1 MDLSRIY
8 TKTSRGILDGALK
21 TRVLGREHGRMLA
34 LIDGKSSLGDL
45 LAKNTRLS
53 QNRLAAIIDK
63 LSEAGLI
70 RLISEAP
77 DADDLGFSATI
88 IVSEANTQA
97 FFDAQIA
104 ADLQLRRA
112 EDEEALANEQA
123 RELLLKEVTADITA
137 EAELLK
143 RQEAERKARAAAS
156 TQAGHTNATNNGPAE
171 PRPTQAKFTRAQ
183 LEAQAKADEAQA
195 NARAAKLKAE
205 QEQHA
210 AQVNARAEMERKAQ
224 AEAQRQTQLAAQAL
238 AAEERAEL
246 EQKKQLKVSLAQD
259 RRELQAK
266 IQAEEEAQK
275 NADIDAHLL
284 AIEQSGLAT
293 PTPAQ
298 TGLPKALDQSRIAVE
313 LESRVK
319 RRLEARARE
328 EANARARL
336 AAEAQARMAEEA
348 RAKAE
353 AEVQSR
359 AAEEAQRQ
367 AEAEAKRL
375 TEAAEAQAK
384 LEAERKARLETEQKA
399 EADAR
404 AKAEAEVQA
413 REEAQRQAEAEAK
426 RLTEAAEAQ
435 AKLEAEQKARVEA
448 EQKAHAEAEARAKA
462 EAEAQARAAEEAQ
475 RQAEAE
481 ANRQAEAAAAQAKL
495 EAERK
500 ARVEAEQKAQAEA
513 EARAKTE
520 AEVQVRAAEDAQ
532 RQAAA
537 EAKRQA
543 EAQAKL
549 EAEQKAR
556 AEAEANAL
564 VAAAEEAVRQE
575 SAAAKRQ
582 MEEQQRKA
590 EARRM
595 TVAADLAMENAQQE
609 RLLAESTAQ
618 SLAEERAEIEA
629 AALMREQEQALARD
643 TANAKARSEMEEALQ
658 REQVALEQEEQEEKC
673 LREEAEAR
681 ALAAAQTAPPG
692 FFAPSKRRSWQFSK
706 TMKKQGLA
714 LLAILLVVG
723 IALAHVLPFNFY
735 IPKLES
741 QLSASLGQPVRIQS
755 VHFSAYPL
763 PHLILE
769 GVVVGNVQIANA
781 RLFPALTSWFS
792 EVKLIHRVEL
802 ETVTLTE
809 ESLKNLPLWSQR
821 QASAVPYEFEQLQV
835 LNAKLSHPLASAF
848 TFEGVVDLRRGRF
861 AQATIKSTDQRIHLH
876 LVAQGE
882 TLLIDLSAKQS
893 VLPFETQLPLES
905 LKAKGVAQNGKLTL
919 NNIEAQLFEGYAS
932 GNALMTWDKDWRYQ
946 ADLNLVQIALAP
958 ALAHFTR
965 EPKLTGAL
973 EAKLRLSGQA
983 DKLTNL
989 FDSSQAQA
997 TFRVKNGDLA
1007 GIDLV
1012 RSIQAPSRAGH
1023 SGGKTN
1029 FSDLT
1034 GYFQRSSGRTVIR
1047 QIKLQGGVV
1056 NASGQVDVAQDKS
1069 LSGALFAEL
1078 QTQSTRF
1085 RASLVFAGDLATPIL
1100 KLPPPRTLP
1109 AKTDAKV
1116 ESLEPSTG
1124 EAGAIR

>member
-367 AEAEAKRL
+367 AEVEAKRL

-384 LEAERKARLETEQKA
+384 LEAERKARLEAEQKA

-448 EQKAHAEAEARAKA
+448 EQKAHAEAEERAKV

-1116 ESLEPSTG
+1116 ESLEPSAG

>member
-367 AEAEAKRL
+367 AEVEAKRL

-384 LEAERKARLETEQKA
+384 LEAERKARLEAEQKA

-426 RLTEAAEAQ
+426 RQVEAAEAQ

-448 EQKAHAEAEARAKA
+448 EQKAHAEAEVRAKV

-706 TMKKQGLA
+706 AMKKQGLA